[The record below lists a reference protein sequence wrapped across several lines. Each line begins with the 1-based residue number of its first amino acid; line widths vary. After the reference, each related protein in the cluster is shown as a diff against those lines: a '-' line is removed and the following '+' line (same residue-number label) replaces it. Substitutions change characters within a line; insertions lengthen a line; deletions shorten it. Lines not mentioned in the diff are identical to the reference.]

1 MMVRTVWKIIKREG
15 IRQPGQ
21 ATAKEFMGAIDMSE
35 TLDIVY
41 TRHAREKFALLAR
54 YNFPVTEQQV
64 ADTIHD
70 PALLTEQSG
79 GRLIAQRAISEQHL
93 LRVVYRTDG
102 KVATVITFYP
112 AHRRRYET

>member
-1 MMVRTVWKIIKREG
+1 MPDLLN
-15 IRQPGQ
+15 IR
-21 ATAKEFMGAIDMSE
+21 
-35 TLDIVY
+35 Y

-54 YNFPVTEQQV
+54 YGFPVTEQQV
-64 ADTIHD
+64 EETMHY
-70 PALLTEQSG
+70 PALVTEQSG
-79 GRLIAQRAISEQHL
+79 GRLLAQRSLSKEHL